1 MKTPFLTLTCASL
14 LLLGACQETN
24 ETGATAATED
34 TAVLVDR
41 NQAPGA
47 PAAGSVW
54 DDLDWQAPVVQYDE
68 VTNRD
73 VEVRGNDNYGIYS
86 LEEDILFDVDQ
97 SALKPTAKKHLD
109 EIIASINK
117 RYPNGKIGVFG
128 FTDSTGSKDY
138 NKELSEQ
145 RARSVSQYLS
155 STGQI
160 DASRISV
167 AGKGEKQPTATNAT
181 EAGRAKNRRVEI
193 VAKK

>member
-47 PAAGSVW
+47 PAEGSVW
-54 DDLDWQAPVVQYDE
+54 DDLDWQVPVVQYDE